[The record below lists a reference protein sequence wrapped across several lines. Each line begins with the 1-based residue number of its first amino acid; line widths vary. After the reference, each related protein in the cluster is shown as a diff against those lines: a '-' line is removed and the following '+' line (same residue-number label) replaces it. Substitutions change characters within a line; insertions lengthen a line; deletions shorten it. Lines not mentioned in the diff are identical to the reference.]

1 MTPETPPAS
10 NDGPSATRLR
20 DHFLAWQCRLR
31 QHAVRRYGGRPSSG
45 MRPRVGRAD
54 GSEIAP
60 ALTLVLVE
68 AEPEDSTAL
77 FRHIVRKTNDPERRY
92 RDGLQTLS
100 SAYFQR
106 PANFSDVMTAV
117 FGDDSPFAEALV
129 SEARC
134 VLEFEQFSQSYR
146 IPCGVGALAQDD
158 PAFQATYWHNHM
170 FNPAMPGVVRILAFT
185 PDWRQATA
193 NPPV

>member
-1 MTPETPPAS
+1 MTPETPPGLS
-10 NDGPSATRLR
+10 DGPSATRLR
-20 DHFLAWQCRLR
+20 DHFLGWQCRLR
-31 QHAVRRYGGRPSSG
+31 QHAVRHYGGRPSPG
-45 MRPRVGRAD
+45 MRPRVTRAD
-54 GSEIAP
+54 ESEIAP
-60 ALTLVLVE
+60 AVTVVLVE
-68 AEPEDSTAL
+68 AEPGDSIAL
-77 FRHIVRKTNDPERRY
+77 FRHIVRKTHDPERRY

-106 PANFSDVMTAV
+106 PGNFSDVMTAV
-117 FGDDSPFAEALV
+117 FPVESPLAETMV

-158 PAFQATYWHNHM
+158 PAYQATYWHNQM
-170 FNPAMPGVVRILAFT
+170 FNPTMPGVVRILAFT

-193 NPPV
+193 SPPI